1 MFVRI
6 EPETGT
12 DLANSHVQNFIYE
25 LVHNHPISFGKGE
38 NQGAPLEPR
47 QGDSPAPLFRTAL
60 VTLQEPHQQH

>member
-6 EPETGT
+6 EAETGT

-38 NQGAPLEPR
+38 NQGHPWNPGRGIPLHPFSV
-47 QGDSPAPLFRTAL
+47 QLW
-60 VTLQEPHQQH
+60 